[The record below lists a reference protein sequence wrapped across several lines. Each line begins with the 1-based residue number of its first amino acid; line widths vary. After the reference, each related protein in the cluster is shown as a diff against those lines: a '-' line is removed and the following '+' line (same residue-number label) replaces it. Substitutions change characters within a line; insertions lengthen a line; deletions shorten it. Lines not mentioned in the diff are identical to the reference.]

1 MTDIST
7 RAAVAAD
14 VPAITEIYAEQ
25 VINDTATFEVV
36 PPDAAEMARRLTALV
51 EAGYPYFVAEQ
62 GGEIIGYS
70 HAGPYRPRPAY
81 RNTVEDSVYLA
92 QSARAQGI
100 GGRLLRLLIDECTA
114 RGFRQMIAVIGDS
127 QNVASIRLHKAAG
140 FALAGTLK
148 DVGYKHGRWLDS
160 VLMQLTLGAGN
171 GRPPD
176 R

>member
-25 VINDTATFEVV
+25 VINGTATFEVV

>member
-1 MTDIST
+1 MST

-14 VPAITEIYAEQ
+14 VSAITEIYAEQ
-25 VINDTATFEVV
+25 VINGTATFEVV

>member
-25 VINDTATFEVV
+25 VINGTATFEVV
-36 PPDAAEMARRLTALV
+36 PPDAAEMARRQTALV

-114 RGFRQMIAVIGDS
+114 RGFRQMIAIIGDS